1 MSNFMSYS
9 TSLPFRPRGDDD
21 EPHLLP
27 YPRIVKVEE
36 RRLPG
41 SPQPVCQQMQLLDS
55 RELAP
60 AYDEAGNPI
69 IVILQET
76 DPSMSQFSQAAASAS
91 GAAGK
96 RKRDDPADACH
107 CQWMFQ

>member
-1 MSNFMSYS
+1 MSYS
-9 TSLPFRPRGDDD
+9 TSLPFRPRGDNDD
-21 EPHLLP
+21 PHLAA

-60 AYDEAGNPI
+60 AYDDDNQPI
-69 IVILQET
+69 IVKLQES
-76 DPSMSQFSQAAASAS
+76 DPSMLQFSQAAASAS

-96 RKRDDPADACH
+96 RKRDDPPDACH